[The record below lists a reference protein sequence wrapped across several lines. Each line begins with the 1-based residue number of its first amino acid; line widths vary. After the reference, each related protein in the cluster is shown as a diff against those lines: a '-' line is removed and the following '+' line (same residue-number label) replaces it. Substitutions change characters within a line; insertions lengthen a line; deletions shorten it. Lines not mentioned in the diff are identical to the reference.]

1 MEQEKIV
8 AGLSERI
15 AKTGLYTSKGM
26 EIEGIAKKLGIE
38 LRKIG
43 RDDLERGREIL
54 SKGEPLS
61 KIVVEQ
67 RGDIDEDLL

>member
-1 MEQEKIV
+1 
-8 AGLSERI
+8 
-15 AKTGLYTSKGM
+15 
-26 EIEGIAKKLGIE
+26 